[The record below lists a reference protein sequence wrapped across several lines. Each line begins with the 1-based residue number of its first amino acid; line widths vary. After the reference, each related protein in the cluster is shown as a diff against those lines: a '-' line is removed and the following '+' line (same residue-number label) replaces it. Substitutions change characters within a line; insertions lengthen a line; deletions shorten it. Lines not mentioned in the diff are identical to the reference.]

1 MLGARRAPLRRPSP
15 APLGVHDDH
24 CFGIISHVELNSN
37 GEVLNLVIFL
47 S

>member
-1 MLGARRAPLRRPSP
+1 MLDPRRAPIRLPSP

-37 GEVLNLVIFL
+37 GEALNLIIFL